1 MNTYAVEKLKA
12 LSKFIKKILISF
24 GYFNFI
30 LACFWVHL
38 YIHILMLNRNLVYQT
53 WIKNWGTRNIYVD
66 YFCWWYDLHVCGAH
80 SAHYLHAQCWRTTPN
95 KVYHYL
101 PGSDFYTSV
110 TRDLC
115 NVLLHFTPFE
125 ICSRWTKFS
134 HPNHI
139 AWNVMILSDD
149 NVNWLFLYFFLRGER
164 CNSDV
169 NTVNG
174 KTKYD
179 VIQRHWIPLTTRTLM
194 LKKQRES

>member
-1 MNTYAVEKLKA
+1 MVT
-12 LSKFIKKILISF
+12 LISYTRDPCLF
-24 GYFNFI
+24 LSSF
-30 LACFWVHL
+30 
-38 YIHILMLNRNLVYQT
+38 VYTYTYVEQEPS
-53 WIKNWGTRNIYVD
+53 IPDMNKELRIRNIYVD

-80 SAHYLHAQCWRTTPN
+80 SAHYLHARCWRTTPN
-95 KVYHYL
+95 EVYHYL

-125 ICSRWTKFS
+125 ICSRWTKSS

-174 KTKYD
+174 NN
-179 VIQRHWIPLTTRTLM
+179 
-194 LKKQRES
+194 

>member
-1 MNTYAVEKLKA
+1 MVT
-12 LSKFIKKILISF
+12 LISYTRDPCLF
-24 GYFNFI
+24 LSSF
-30 LACFWVHL
+30 
-38 YIHILMLNRNLVYQT
+38 VYTYTYVEQEPS
-53 WIKNWGTRNIYVD
+53 IPDMNKELRTRNIYVD

-80 SAHYLHAQCWRTTPN
+80 SAHYLHAQCWQTTPN

-125 ICSRWTKFS
+125 ICSRWTKSS

>member
-1 MNTYAVEKLKA
+1 M
-12 LSKFIKKILISF
+12 
-24 GYFNFI
+24 I

-53 WIKNWGTRNIYVD
+53 WIKNWGTRNIYVE

-95 KVYHYL
+95 EVYHYL

-194 LKKQRES
+194 LKNQRES

>member
-1 MNTYAVEKLKA
+1 
-12 LSKFIKKILISF
+12 
-24 GYFNFI
+24 
-30 LACFWVHL
+30 
-38 YIHILMLNRNLVYQT
+38 MLNRNLVYQT

-174 KTKYD
+174 NNYIWRHTTSLDTIDYQNTHVKKATREQIVYTTHNKLKHANILIRSYFSSLNNKTSRCRQYNIK
-179 VIQRHWIPLTTRTLM
+179 VVL
-194 LKKQRES
+194 EN

>member
-1 MNTYAVEKLKA
+1 MVT
-12 LSKFIKKILISF
+12 LISYSWSLPVF
-24 GYFNFI
+24 E
-30 LACFWVHL
+30 L

-53 WIKNWGTRNIYVD
+53 WIKNWELGIYMLTISVDGTTFMFVGLTRRIICTRSVD
-66 YFCWWYDLHVCGAH
+66 GRLPIK
-80 SAHYLHAQCWRTTPN
+80 STIS
-95 KVYHYL
+95 L

-174 KTKYD
+174 NN
-179 VIQRHWIPLTTRTLM
+179 
-194 LKKQRES
+194 

>member
-1 MNTYAVEKLKA
+1 M
-12 LSKFIKKILISF
+12 
-24 GYFNFI
+24 I

-53 WIKNWGTRNIYVD
+53 WIKNWELGIYMLTISVDGTTFMFVGLTRRIICTRSVD
-66 YFCWWYDLHVCGAH
+66 G
-80 SAHYLHAQCWRTTPN
+80 R
-95 KVYHYL
+95 L
-101 PGSDFYTSV
+101 PIKSTISLPESDFYTSV

-174 KTKYD
+174 NN
-179 VIQRHWIPLTTRTLM
+179 
-194 LKKQRES
+194 